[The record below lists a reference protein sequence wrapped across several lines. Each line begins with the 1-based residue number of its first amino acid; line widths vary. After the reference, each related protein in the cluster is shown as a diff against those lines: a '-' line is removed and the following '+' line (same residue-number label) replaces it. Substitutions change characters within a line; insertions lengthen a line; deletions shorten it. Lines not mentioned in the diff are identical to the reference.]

1 MLNAIFCH
9 SRQDEEKLLKK
20 VRRKIKNKVNYRTV
34 KIFLKSGESL
44 QLRLHYCTFRCL
56 PRKAAERKKNT
67 LMVLSPGILELSFVK
82 LSLPTQIVISLDLWK
97 YHACLRQSFWLCQ
110 RIFEETD

>member
-1 MLNAIFCH
+1 MFNAIFCH

-34 KIFLKSGESL
+34 KLFLKSLKIVESGESL
-44 QLRLHYCTFRCL
+44 QLRLRYCAFRCL

-67 LMVLSPGILELSFVK
+67 LMVLSPGILELRFVK
-82 LSLPTQIVISLDLWK
+82 LSLPTQVVISLDLWK
-97 YHACLRQSFWLCQ
+97 YHACLRQSF
-110 RIFEETD
+110 